1 MTMTSWIGK
10 SLIIIGVIIL
20 GIGLVVMFRDSV
32 PFLKH
37 LGRLPGDINIERKN
51 FSLHFPIV
59 TSIIVSI
66 ILTLV
71 FYIINKFR

>member
-1 MTMTSWIGK
+1 MNMASWIGK
-10 SLIIIGVIIL
+10 SLITIGVIIL
-20 GIGLVVMFRDSV
+20 VIGLVVMFRDSL

-37 LGRLPGDINIERKN
+37 IGRLPGDINIERKN

-71 FYIINKFR
+71 FYIINRFR